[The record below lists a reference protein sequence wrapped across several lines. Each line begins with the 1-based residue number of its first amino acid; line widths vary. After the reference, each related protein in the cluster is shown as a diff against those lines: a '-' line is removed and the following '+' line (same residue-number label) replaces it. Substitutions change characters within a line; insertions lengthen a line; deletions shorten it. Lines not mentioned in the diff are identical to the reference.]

1 MDGLTDR
8 VQRVDEKTGS
18 FLSYKY
24 SSEVMQYGHY
34 KISKMA
40 HFSYILLL
48 ITILP
53 GALKYWAQVHLE
65 DLFEIFQK
73 MVWLI

>member
-1 MDGLTDR
+1 MTDR
-8 VQRVDEKTGS
+8 VERVREKAGL

-24 SSEVMQYGHY
+24 PSEDMQYGHY
-34 KISKMA
+34 KIFKMA

-53 GALKYWAQVHLE
+53 GAGALKYWAQVHLE
-65 DLFEIFQK
+65 DLFEVFQK

>member
-1 MDGLTDR
+1 MG
-8 VQRVDEKTGS
+8 EKTGP
-18 FLSYKY
+18 FLLYKY
-24 SSEVMQYGHY
+24 PSEDMQYGHY
-34 KISKMA
+34 KILKMA

-73 MVWLI
+73 MAWLI